1 MSDCLCF
8 SKCWAICVSQLFVN
22 QAVTSSSLKLTL
34 FFLSSLFDTWPK
46 IQDKNLTILKTK
58 RAFLPKIKSIFHHFY
73 KGFSCE
79 NCLKPET
86 APLIMIRF
94 SCNDEVGSHKSRA
107 NAVVVLKDTDI
118 LMLCR
123 HSTCAMSKA
132 CVTKMKNKT
141 IYDKNSYANIGTIC
155 RYISYTPSRSTLQY
169 YPIIGCD
176 SALFF

>member
-1 MSDCLCF
+1 MT
-8 SKCWAICVSQLFVN
+8 K
-22 QAVTSSSLKLTL
+22 TSRQKLKYLENEK
-34 FFLSSLFDTWPK
+34 S
-46 IQDKNLTILKTK
+46 
-58 RAFLPKIKSIFHHFY
+58 FLPKIKSIFHLFY
-73 KGFSCE
+73 RGFSCQ
-79 NCLKPET
+79 NCLRPET

-94 SCNDEVGSHKSRA
+94 SCNDEVESHKSRA
-107 NAVVVLKDTDI
+107 NVVVVLKDTDI

-132 CVTKMKNKT
+132 CVTKIKNKT

-176 SALFF
+176 TTSFFR